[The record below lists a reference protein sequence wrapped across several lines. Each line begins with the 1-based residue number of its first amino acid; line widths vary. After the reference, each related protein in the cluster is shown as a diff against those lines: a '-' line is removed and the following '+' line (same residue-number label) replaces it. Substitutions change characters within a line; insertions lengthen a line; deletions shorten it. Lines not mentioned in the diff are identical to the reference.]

1 MYGSQQYPTFDQ
13 GWIGWFAL
21 EAFKIKY
28 DNKKYIEIAGNGK
41 QVRDILNIKD
51 MVNLY
56 FKAIKNFNKI
66 SGKAYN
72 IGGGY
77 KNSLSII
84 ELLIFLEEQLK
95 IKIKIKKNKIRES
108 DQKIFIADIKKIK
121 KDINWYPII
130 DYKKGLKSYLKWI
143 SKLRIDSLK

>member
-1 MYGSQQYPTFDQ
+1 
-13 GWIGWFAL
+13 
-21 EAFKIKY
+21 
-28 DNKKYIEIAGNGK
+28 
-41 QVRDILNIKD
+41 

-95 IKIKIKKNKIRES
+95 IKIKIKKNKIRET

-130 DYKKGLKSYLKWI
+130 DHKKGLKNYLKWI
-143 SKLRIDSLK
+143 NKLREKL